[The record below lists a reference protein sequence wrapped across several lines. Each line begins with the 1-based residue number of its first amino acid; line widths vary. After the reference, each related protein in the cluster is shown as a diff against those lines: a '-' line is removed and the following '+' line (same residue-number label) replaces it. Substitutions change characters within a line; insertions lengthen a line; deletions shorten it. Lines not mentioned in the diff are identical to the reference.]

1 MTTLSD
7 SFALSIY
14 EKDNNFK
21 ESLVD
26 YNDLK
31 IGDIKFLIWDNKKEM
46 LKIND
51 SNTLKLW
58 KVTFNINLKDIIT
71 KE

>member
-1 MTTLSD
+1 MTNISD
-7 SFALSIY
+7 SFAVSVNETNEI
-14 EKDNNFK
+14 KG
-21 ESLVD
+21 SLIE